1 MDNFVFRQPEAIELV
16 LQWRHATNA
25 HEQIGED
32 GRRFLADSVDVEFSE
47 DLGDA
52 GGQGDFFLGPGFVE
66 VQEL

>member
-1 MDNFVFRQPEAIELV
+1 MDDFVFRQPEVIELV

-25 HEQIGED
+25 HEQVGGD
-32 GRRFLADSVDVEFSE
+32 GSVFADSVDVEFSE